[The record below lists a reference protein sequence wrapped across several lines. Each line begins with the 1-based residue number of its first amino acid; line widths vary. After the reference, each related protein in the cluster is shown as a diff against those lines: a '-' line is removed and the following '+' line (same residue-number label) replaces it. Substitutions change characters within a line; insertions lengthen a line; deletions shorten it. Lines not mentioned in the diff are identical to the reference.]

1 MSVAPTA
8 YRKRPGFVSLQGGQ
22 PSKRQG
28 RVGAAKRLTY
38 WETGFQDDG
47 IRDLPEAVIL
57 VPARLP
63 PDLLQVAIVTVPANE
78 RLHLLQELLEEHGV
92 PLLPADGR
100 QVIDLLQL
108 ELRLQVLDFHL
119 RGPELSQG

>member
-8 YRKRPGFVSLQGGQ
+8 CRKRPGFVPLQGGQ
-22 PSKRQG
+22 LSKRQG
-28 RVGAAKRLTY
+28 RVGAAERLTY
-38 WETGFQDDG
+38 WEAGFEDDG

-57 VPARLP
+57 IPARLSP
-63 PDLLQVAIVTVPANE
+63 YLLQVAIVTVPANE

-100 QVIDLLQL
+100 QVVNLLQL
-108 ELRLQVLDFHL
+108 ELGLQILDFYL
-119 RGPELSQG
+119 RSPELSQG